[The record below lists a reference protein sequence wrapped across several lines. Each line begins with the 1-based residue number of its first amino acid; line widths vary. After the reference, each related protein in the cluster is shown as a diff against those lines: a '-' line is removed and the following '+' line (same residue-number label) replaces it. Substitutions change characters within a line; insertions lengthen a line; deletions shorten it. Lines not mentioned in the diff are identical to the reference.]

1 MQQVRFIK
9 QCLIIDYSNCLF
21 LAEAFLTKTIFFAYF
36 DIVASQLKL
45 SRLVFKEHRS
55 STIAV
60 ENSFAIVS

>member
-21 LAEAFLTKTIFFAYF
+21 LAEALLTKTIFFTDF
-36 DIVASQLKL
+36 KIVASQLKL
-45 SRLVFKEHRS
+45 SRLVFKEHMS